1 MSETKLSGETDGIP
15 LGSWLV
21 LATAQR
27 YFYGGEETI
36 VEMSSCHFIV
46 MTLFFLQDCH
56 VLWNFYICFC
66 LTLDV
71 SQHQVSI
78 PGHAS
83 SIASALKAG
92 IVLLFFVFN
101 TALQRYKA
109 VTHLV
114 VFPFSVFKRC

>member
-1 MSETKLSGETDGIP
+1 
-15 LGSWLV
+15 
-21 LATAQR
+21 
-27 YFYGGEETI
+27 
-36 VEMSSCHFIV
+36 

-66 LTLDV
+66 LTLYV

-109 VTHLV
+109 VKHIGGVSIFCVQEMLELEG
-114 VFPFSVFKRC
+114 P